1 MKEERLRNIRYIYE
15 EAEELKEKIIQ
26 FETMRTSPRST
37 VYGSERVQSSMK
49 GDVQPDTLAS
59 LDLLLRK
66 YNIKLRACLKLI
78 AEFEQAM
85 TLLNERERI
94 ILRKHYLDGM
104 TWRQLQD
111 EMCMCERNLKRIN
124 RRAINKMTRTRD
136 ENARNIAKKS

>member
-1 MKEERLRNIRYIYE
+1 MNKERLRNIRYIYE

-26 FETMRTSPRST
+26 FETMRTSPRSA

-59 LDLLLRK
+59 LDALLRK
-66 YNIKLRACLKLI
+66 YNVKLRACLKLI
-78 AEFEQAM
+78 AEFEQAL
-85 TLLNERERI
+85 TVLNERERI

-111 EMCMCERNLKRIN
+111 EMNMCERNLKRIN
-124 RRAINKMTRTRD
+124 GRAVDKMIRFHA
-136 ENARNIAKKS
+136 ENARKPAK